1 MSLDGTEPRAGSSG
15 PGTASGY
22 LARGC
27 NQTEYY
33 YNSLMGPR
41 GENWL
46 ILAAWPPQLILA
58 TWPPQ
63 LILATWPP
71 QLILAT
77 WPPQLILAKWW
88 PPQLILATK
97 PL

>member
-1 MSLDGTEPRAGSSG
+1 
-15 PGTASGY
+15 
-22 LARGC
+22 
-27 NQTEYY
+27 
-33 YNSLMGPR
+33 MGPR

-88 PPQLILATK
+88 PTPADYRHEASLDDMIVTILVKWYNFLLLFFIPA
-97 PL
+97 LC